1 MFLESDIYLQNPQIT
16 GTAMKL
22 RKLILAAGLYGL
34 AATTQAAIVT
44 DFVFIVDESGSMGSV
59 QSNLRGQIGNFAD
72 VLSTGGVDALYGL
85 VGYGNGAVVPRQ
97 LTDLTDPTS
106 FATAAQNLVA
116 SGAIEP
122 GYQATAF
129 ALNKI
134 DNQTD
139 VFSFRSNAIVN
150 LILFT
155 DEPSNG
161 EGFGGQRIDGQV
173 PSLSIVDSLLTSE
186 NALFNAVLQGSSTI
200 NSYKPLADNHSGQ
213 VFDLFQFA
221 SLTGPALDQFV
232 TDFADAKLQEVLD
245 FCDLNPNDPACISV
259 PSVPVPG
266 TALLLALGLA
276 TLGIR
281 RRFS

>member
-1 MFLESDIYLQNPQIT
+1 
-16 GTAMKL
+16 MKL

-161 EGFGGQRIDGQV
+161 EGFGGQTIDGQV

-266 TALLLALGLA
+266 TALLLALGLT